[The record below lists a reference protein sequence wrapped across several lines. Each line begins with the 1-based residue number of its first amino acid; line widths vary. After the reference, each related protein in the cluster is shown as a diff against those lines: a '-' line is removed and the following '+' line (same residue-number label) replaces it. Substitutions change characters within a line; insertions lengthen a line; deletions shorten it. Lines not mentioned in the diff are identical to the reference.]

1 MNVRACPIPPP
12 AALGRIAG
20 VDHHRSKGVIPMK
33 PFSPLDLL
41 TTELPG
47 EDVPPDQVTQGSP
60 RVGTRALA
68 ELSGTEIGIWEMTEG
83 GMRDVEIDEVLVVL
97 DGEATVTLLV
107 EGEDAGRI
115 ELRAGSLCRLD
126 AGSTTRW
133 DVSRTLRK
141 VYVIEKEAT
150 RA

>member
-1 MNVRACPIPPP
+1 MDFLPHDATSPE
-12 AALGRIAG
+12 A
-20 VDHHRSKGVIPMK
+20 VDRL
-33 PFSPLDLL
+33 LDLCFGPARRRRTASIL
-41 TTELPG
+41 
-47 EDVPPDQVTQGSP
+47 
-60 RVGTRALA
+60 R
-68 ELSGTEIGIWEMTEG
+68 EG
-83 GMRDVEIDEVLVVL
+83 AKCIDSASFVVL

-141 VYVIEKEAT
+141 AYVIEKEAT